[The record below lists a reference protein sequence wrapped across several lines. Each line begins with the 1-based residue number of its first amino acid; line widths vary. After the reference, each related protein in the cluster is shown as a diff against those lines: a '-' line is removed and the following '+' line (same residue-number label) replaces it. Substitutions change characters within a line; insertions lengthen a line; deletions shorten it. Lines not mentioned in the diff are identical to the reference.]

1 VRHATAEEQSEVV
14 AKLPLERGPVIRLG
28 GVWSI
33 VDGGRGCRALEL
45 MPQGEEPPLF
55 APARARRWPSGE
67 LLLWD
72 GLEFE
77 SEAEEAARRALEDG
91 RGLADVKGA
100 SAALRAAFAFAAAEA
115 ASTELGIPARPAELR
130 RWVRDIAERGR
141 AAADEA
147 LRALEHE
154 RAAFAARVAA
164 ERAAR
169 DNAREAAERQAQ
181 VEAARAARRAARRP
195 RVLSRVGPGAAL
207 VDELEALVEDSLSG
221 AGAIL
226 DGVRRLGTGLC
237 EVRWRFGG
245 ERFVSVVKEDGL
257 RVVDAGVCLAG
268 ADDWVTLDSLPSVVR
283 EAIDTD
289 ALVITRH
296 GHY

>member
-1 VRHATAEEQSEVV
+1 VPR
-14 AKLPLERGPVIRLG
+14 
-28 GVWSI
+28 
-33 VDGGRGCRALEL
+33 D
-45 MPQGEEPPLF
+45 EEPPRF

-77 SEAEEAARRALEDG
+77 GEAEEAARRALEDG

-115 ASTELGIPARPAELR
+115 ASIDLGIPAGPAELR

-141 AAADEA
+141 AGAEEA

-169 DNAREAAERQAQ
+169 DNAREAAERAAQ
-181 VEAARAARRAARRP
+181 IEAARVARQEARRSRARGGR
-195 RVLSRVGPGAAL
+195 GGGGAGGAAGAYGDQLEEL
-207 VDELEALVEDSLSG
+207 VDDSLRG

-226 DGVRRLGTGLC
+226 DGVRRTGGGLV
-237 EVRWRFGG
+237 EVRWRFAG
-245 ERFVSVVKEDGL
+245 ERFVSVVEEDGL

-268 ADDWVTLDSLPSVVR
+268 ADDWITLDSLPSVIR